1 MQAGILLI
9 TYVLTMIA
17 VQLVGFVVS
26 RLVDYQFPAVSLM
39 AFLVIFIAAFGIAWP
54 IAVWIAE
61 RLIQR
66 AGYQLEKA
74 DPRAV

>member
-61 RLIQR
+61 WLIQKS
-66 AGYQLEKA
+66 GHELQKA

>member
-9 TYVLTMIA
+9 VYILTVIA
-17 VQLVGFVVS
+17 VQFVGFLVS
-26 RLVDYQFPAVSLM
+26 RLVDYQFPAISLM
-39 AFLVIFIAAFGIAWP
+39 TFLMLFISAFGLAWP